1 MSIPLSLS
9 SAGAQTTPLATLRA
23 TLLST
28 ASSLAPGLTALPS
41 GLIDDMSGTA
51 TGALAQIDQARVD
64 AVNSIT
70 PYGANAFVLA
80 QLGAML
86 GISQGAATNTSV
98 YVVISG
104 PAGYVVPAGFVVS
117 DGTYQYVLRDGG
129 VIQTSGSTGQLFAVA
144 DQAGTW
150 AVGANTVTTIVTS
163 VPSGYTLT
171 VTNPQ
176 AGTPGTDGETVSSY
190 RSRVLQAQTVAGQGT
205 AAYLRTLLEA
215 IPGVTPRLVSILQV
229 SGGWEVIC
237 GGGDAYAVA
246 GAIYK
251 GTLDLS
257 TIVGSAS
264 TGRNVTVTITDVPNS
279 YNITFVNPPQQT
291 VLITATWNTT
301 LSNFS
306 ASSQVQQLAAPALV
320 DYINS
325 IRVGQPINELEMT
338 AVFQDAVSSVI
349 SSVDLTSLVFSVT
362 VNGTVTSP
370 NAGTAIIPG
379 DAESYFYC
387 AADGVTVAQG

>member
-1 MSIPLSLS
+1 MTT
-9 SAGAQTTPLATLRA
+9 AGAQTTPLATLRA
-23 TLLST
+23 NLLST
-28 ASSLAPGLTALPS
+28 ATSISPGLTVLPS

-86 GISQGAATNTSV
+86 GIPQGSDTNTSV

-104 PAGYVVPAGFVVS
+104 PTGYVVPAGFIVS
-117 DGTYQYVLRDGG
+117 DGTYQYVLQDGG
-129 VIQTSGSTGQLFAVA
+129 VIQSSGSTAQLYAIA
-144 DQAGTW
+144 SQAGTW
-150 AVGANTVTTIVTS
+150 AVLAGTVTTIITS

-176 AGTPGTDGETVSSY
+176 AGTPGTTGETISSY
-190 RSRVLQAQTVAGQGT
+190 RARVLQAQTIAGQGT
-205 AAYLRTLLEA
+205 PAYLRTLLEA

-237 GGGDAYAVA
+237 GGGDKYAVA
-246 GAIYK
+246 DAIYK

-257 TIVGSAS
+257 TIVGSS
-264 TGRNVTVTITDVPNS
+264 TTARNVTTTITDAPNS

-291 VLITATWNTT
+291 VLISATWNTT

-306 ASSQVQQLAAPALV
+306 SSTEVAQLAAPALV
-320 DYINS
+320 DYING
-325 IRVGQPINELEMT
+325 IYVGQPINELEMN
-338 AVFQDAVSSVI
+338 AVFQNAVSSVLAP
-349 SSVDLTSLVFSVT
+349 SDLTSLVFSVT
-362 VNGTVTSP
+362 INGTVTPP
-370 NAGTAIIPG
+370 NAGTWIIPG
-379 DAESYFYC
+379 DAESYFSA
-387 AADGVTVAQG
+387 AADSVTVTQG